1 MAVKSREEI
10 IAQLLELAKRG
21 TTKPKMKS
29 SLSISPVVLRQ
40 ILAEVVDRGFL
51 RFVEPQQIYITT
63 HRGLKFL
70 NRMTQPS
77 SSSSS

>member
-1 MAVKSREEI
+1 MAFRSREEI
-10 IAQLLELAKRG
+10 IAQLLELSRTG
-21 TTKPKMKS
+21 TTKPKMKG

-40 ILAEVVDRGFL
+40 ILAEVVDKGYL

-70 NRMTQPS
+70 NRMHQS
-77 SSSSS
+77 S